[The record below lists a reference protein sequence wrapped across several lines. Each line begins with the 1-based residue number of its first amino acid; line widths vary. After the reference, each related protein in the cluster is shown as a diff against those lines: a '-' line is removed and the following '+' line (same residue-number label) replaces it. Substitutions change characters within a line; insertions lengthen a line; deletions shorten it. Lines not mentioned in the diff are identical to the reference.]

1 MRLLIRWLF
10 FTGQGR
16 RPLIAF
22 SMVMDVVI
30 DALLF
35 RDHEVCERLFED
47 STRCVFAFCGR

>member
-1 MRLLIRWLF
+1 MLIRWLC
-10 FTGQGR
+10 FTAQGR

-35 RDHEVCERLFED
+35 RDHEVCERLLMD
-47 STRCVFAFCGR
+47 STSCVLW